1 MIENFSNTPIPAD
14 VQAAAATK
22 LEELQQILRPW
33 LLTLSADQRAA
44 MNRMGDR
51 SEHFVFKGA
60 AHAQAHPE
68 FVPGIVDARDL
79 QIDVDNVRAYR
90 PLLQLARQLCAGLE
104 DGFAQSGAE
113 ALEATLLFY
122 GSVKTAADK
131 GMPGA
136 QAIYDDMATR
146 FPQRGRRQKPAPAP
160 GA

>member
-1 MIENFSNTPIPAD
+1 MIENLSNQAIPVD

-22 LEELQQILRPW
+22 LEELKQILAPW
-33 LLTLSADQRAA
+33 LFTLSAEQRAA

-60 AHAQAHPE
+60 EHAKAHPE
-68 FVPGIVDARDL
+68 LVPGIVDAREL

-104 DGFAQSGAE
+104 DGFALSGAE

-131 GMPGA
+131 GVAGA
-136 QAIYDDMATR
+136 QGIYDDMVTR
-146 FPQRGRRQKPAPAP
+146 FPQRGRRKKPAPAT

>member
-1 MIENFSNTPIPAD
+1 MIENLSNTPIPAD

-33 LLTLSADQRAA
+33 LFTLSADQRAA

-51 SEHFVFKGA
+51 SEHFVLKGGE
-60 AHAQAHPE
+60 HARAHPE
-68 FVPGIVDARDL
+68 LLPGIVDARDL
-79 QIDVDNVRAYR
+79 QVDVENVRAYR
-90 PLLQLARQLCAGLE
+90 PLVQLARQLCAGLE
-104 DGFAQSGAE
+104 DGFALSGAE

-131 GMPGA
+131 GVASA

-146 FPQRGRRQKPAPAP
+146 FPQRGRRKKPAPAT